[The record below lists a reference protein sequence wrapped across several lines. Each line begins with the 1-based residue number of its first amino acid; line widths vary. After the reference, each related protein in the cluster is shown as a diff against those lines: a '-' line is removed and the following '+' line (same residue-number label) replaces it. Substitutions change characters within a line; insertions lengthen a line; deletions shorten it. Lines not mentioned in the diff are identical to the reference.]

1 VEVTVKDSEEQ
12 EEGNHLRNRKV
23 EYVTPDDPTY
33 ATERTVFAD
42 PHNFTIKHP
51 LQNSWTLWYDNPGK
65 KASQDSWADN
75 LKKIV
80 TFDTVEDFW
89 RIFNN
94 VRPASKLST
103 GSNYHLF
110 KENIEPK
117 WEHAEN
123 SKGGKWIVTV
133 KGKKEQLDKM
143 WLWAVLACIGESFED
158 GTEICGIVVSIRKGL
173 DRLALWT
180 KTATHESLQRSV
192 GTTLKRVL
200 ELPENNVI
208 GYQCH
213 ADSLKRNSSFNNR
226 NRYEV

>member
-1 VEVTVKDSEEQ
+1 MEVESEKAESRSD
-12 EEGNHLRNRKV
+12 ERKAV
-23 EYVTPDDPTY
+23 HQY
-33 ATERTVFAD
+33 ATPEDPEYSTDRTVLED
-42 PHNFTIKHP
+42 PSNFTIKHP
-51 LQNSWTLWYDNPGK
+51 LQNSWTLWYDKPEK
-65 KASQDSWADN
+65 KTTQTSWAEG

-80 TFDTVEDFW
+80 TFSTVEDFW

-94 VRPASKLST
+94 VRPVSKLSS

-133 KGKKEQLDKM
+133 KGAKEHLDKM
-143 WLWAVLACIGESFED
+143 WLWSVLACIGEAFQED
-158 GTEICGIVVSIRKGL
+158 NEVNGIVVSIRKPG

-180 KTATHESLQRSV
+180 KTATNEAAQKSIG
-192 GTTLKRVL
+192 GTFKRVL
-200 ELPENNVI
+200 ELPENAVV

-226 NRYEV
+226 NRFEV